1 MNDFMMYDVTAILI
15 FATLIVSNIEKNK
28 IKGRTNFL
36 YTAVLV
42 VCVITLVFRLTYQLI
57 LRHCAYAP
65 ASVLVA
71 KSFIYLALIAHSFI
85 YPVGIVFI
93 FSSLGI
99 LPLINKNQVLKI
111 SIFLLSLIP
120 VVYILMDIY
129 SNTLFIID
137 ENMKMIVQN
146 PMHIIDVCI
155 VLILLFGYG
164 LAIYYHRFLERTH
177 LINAM
182 LLFPL
187 NISLFIVQ
195 AMLPNAQLEMFV
207 LAITAY
213 LVFSTIQRPEL
224 LINPDTLAQSAIA
237 FENEFKKLM
246 NIQGSSKIILIKI
259 VNHRSIN
266 MYIGNDRLLA
276 VLKKVTLFLRNLSKT
291 EKLNA
296 TVYYLNEYIYA
307 LPTEE
312 LSDEMVENVLN
323 QLEKY
328 FSQNFIMDSVKIKL
342 ETRFLIVST
351 PQDVSNYDFLSYIVR
366 AFFRI
371 VEGNGKPQWYRDYAQ
386 DRNFIIKNNID
397 RILTRAIEEKK
408 FQVYYQPIYNVS
420 KKKYCSAEALVRLN
434 DPEFGNIPPGMFL
447 DYAERTNQIHLIG
460 DFVIEKVC
468 EFLGSSKAVELGLDY
483 VEVNLSAAQCVETD
497 IVEKIKGW
505 LEKYNI
511 KPEQLRLEI
520 TEIAASFNSQVVE
533 KNIYALKELG
543 IHFALDD
550 YGTGYSN
557 IKKVISLPFDLVKL
571 NKSFVNE
578 IDNPYML
585 SIVQDTI
592 RMLKKLGKEILI
604 EGIETSEHAE
614 QFSQLMGENSDGC
627 EYLQGFYFSHPLP
640 QSEFVKFLTM

>member
-1 MNDFMMYDVTAILI
+1 MNDFMMYDVTALLI
-15 FATLIVSNIEKNK
+15 FSTLIVSNIEKNK

-36 YTAVLV
+36 YTTELI
-42 VCVITLVFRLTYQLI
+42 VCVITILFRLTYQLI
-57 LRHCAYAP
+57 LRHTTYTTATLKVTEAF
-65 ASVLVA
+65 L
-71 KSFIYLALIAHSFI
+71 YLALIGHSFI
-85 YPVGIVFI
+85 YPVGMFFV

-99 LPLINKNQVLKI
+99 LPLINKNQVVKMC
-111 SIFLLSLIP
+111 IFLLSLVP
-120 VVYILMDIY
+120 LVYILMDIF
-129 SNTLFIID
+129 SHTLFLID
-137 ENMKMIVQN
+137 ENMNLLIQK
-146 PMHIIDVCI
+146 PMLILNICV

-164 LAIYYHRFLERTH
+164 LVIYYHRFLEKTH
-177 LINAM
+177 LVNAM
-182 LLFPL
+182 ILFPL
-187 NISLFIVQ
+187 NIALFIVQ
-195 AMLPNAQLEMFV
+195 TMLPDAQVEMFV

-224 LINPDTLAQSAIA
+224 LINPDTLAQSSIA

-266 MYIGNDRLLA
+266 MYIGNDRLIA

-312 LSDEMVENVLN
+312 LSDEMIENVLN

-328 FSQNFIMDSVKIKL
+328 FSQNFIMDSIKIKL
-342 ETRFLIVST
+342 ETRFLVIST
-351 PQDVSNYDFLSYIVR
+351 PQDVSNYEFLAYIVR
-366 AFFRI
+366 AFFKI
-371 VEGNGKPQWYRDYAQ
+371 VEGNGKPQWYKDYAQ
-386 DRNFIIKNNID
+386 DHSFIIKNNID
-397 RILTRAIEEKK
+397 KILARAIEDKNFE
-408 FQVYYQPIYNVS
+408 VYYQPIYNVS
-420 KKKYCSAEALVRLN
+420 KKKFCSAEALVRLH
-434 DPEFGNIPPGMFL
+434 DPEFGNISPAMFL
-447 DYAERTNQIHLIG
+447 EHAERTNQIHIIG

-468 EFLGSSKAVELGLDY
+468 EFIGNNKADELGLDY
-483 VEVNLSAAQCVETD
+483 IEVNLSAAQCVETN
-497 IVEKIKGW
+497 IVEKIKDW
-505 LEKYNI
+505 LQKYNV

-520 TEIAASFNSQVVE
+520 TEIAVSFNSQVVE
-533 KNIYALKELG
+533 KNIYALKEMG
-543 IHFALDD
+543 IRFALDD

-578 IDNPYML
+578 IDNPHMIF
-585 SIVQDTI
+585 IVQDTI

-604 EGIETSEHAE
+604 EGIETSGHAE
-614 QFSQLMGENSDGC
+614 QFNRLMDETANVC